1 LAKYILSAVIK
12 LSKAIALP
20 ILVFWGLAAMH
31 CNLEAL
37 TGFGFL
43 QSCCFVDSAP
53 TSPNDCEHDGCSAVE
68 NGCYR
73 AEEGTTSAPLPLLFL
88 APVFSIIEAPL
99 PELIGTSLVASQPPP
114 ELPKVWQ
121 FFYRTA
127 LPPRAPSIAS

>member
-1 LAKYILSAVIK
+1 MIK

-20 ILVFWGLAAMH
+20 ILVLWGLAAMH

-43 QSCCFVDSAP
+43 QNCCFVDAAQ
-53 TSPNDCEHDGCSAVE
+53 TSPKDCENDGCSAVE

-73 AEEGTTSAPLPLLFL
+73 AEEWTTSVPLPLLFL

-99 PELIGTSLVASQPPP
+99 PERIDSSLIAAQSPP
-114 ELPKVWQ
+114 ELPKIWQ